1 MKTSAFLT
9 LTFSLFVLLGFSQ
22 KNISGVVQ
30 TEEGNPIPFAKIRVV
45 KSQKGTI
52 TDVKGKFNIE
62 NIGKD
67 SKWILV
73 RALGYAEQEVSI
85 DGYDIDLAM
94 NLLRLKNGVSFN
106 ELKKRKIYHT
116 ETFIKKLEKGIESN
130 LLEKSDIKATDIGYK
145 FLNDTVNL
153 FS

>member
-73 RALGYAEQEVSI
+73 RALGYAEQ
-85 DGYDIDLAM
+85 
-94 NLLRLKNGVSFN
+94 
-106 ELKKRKIYHT
+106 
-116 ETFIKKLEKGIESN
+116 
-130 LLEKSDIKATDIGYK
+130 
-145 FLNDTVNL
+145 
-153 FS
+153 